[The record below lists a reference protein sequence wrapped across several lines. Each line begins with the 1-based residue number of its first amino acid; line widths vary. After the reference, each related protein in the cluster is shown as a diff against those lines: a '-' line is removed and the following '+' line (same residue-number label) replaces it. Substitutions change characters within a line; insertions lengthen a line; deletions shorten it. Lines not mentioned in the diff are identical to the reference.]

1 MTQGGMRR
9 GGWRR
14 WVAIVV
20 AVVVAVVGGGF
31 GSDGAEYDPW
41 SGAGEVALLY
51 NTAIPESVGVAEHY
65 ALRRGVP
72 TNRWIGLDLPTG
84 ESITRQQ
91 YVTQLERPLVTALRD
106 RGLVQIR
113 DEIRPATETA
123 PGSILE
129 VVTDAAVRYLVVC
142 YGVPLKIGED
152 AGLREAGMDQL
163 PETLRVNRAA
173 VDAELTALPMLL
185 AGAPRMGPIGNRFF
199 GATNASVLHPRNGVF
214 VVGRLDGPTPD
225 LARGLVDRAIEA
237 ERSGLVGRGYFDV
250 RGITH
255 PAYQVG
261 DQWIS
266 NAWAVVSRYGFDTYL
281 DREAGTLP
289 AGFPMSHTAF
299 YAGWYDGHVSGPFRD
314 GTVEFTPGAVAY
326 HLHSFSAATVRAADR
341 HWVGPLVA
349 AGVTA
354 TMGMVHEPYLQGT
367 PDVGLCHARLL
378 FSGFTFGEAV
388 LASQRFLSWQL
399 TVVGDPLYRPF
410 RMSALDR
417 AKDLAAAGDGRLD
430 WALVTLYNRKREA
443 SGDPAEVLRELEEEP
458 RLRFSAIL
466 QEKRGDLLWDLARWE
481 AAAGA
486 YREALRWPTSRQQGR
501 RLLWRAGEAFEKA
514 GRAID
519 AYEHY
524 RELAGGP
531 ETHWDPAALYGRL
544 HTLASGLDRQEEAR
558 RWGEERDRLRA
569 PAAP

>member
-1 MTQGGMRR
+1 MKR
-9 GGWRR
+9 GEVQSGRWRWLLGWAV
-14 WVAIVV
+14 WGVV
-20 AVVVAVVGGGF
+20 LGGG
-31 GSDGAEYDPW
+31 GTGWGEEYDPW
-41 SGAGEVALLY
+41 VGGGEVVLLY
-51 NTAIPESVGVAEHY
+51 NTAVPESLGVAEHY

-72 TNRWIGLDLPTG
+72 TNRWIGLELPTG

-91 YVTQLERPLVTALRD
+91 FVTQLERPLVRALRD

-129 VVTDAAVRYLVVC
+129 VVTDAPFRCLVVC

-152 AGLREAGMDQL
+152 AALQEAGIEGL

-199 GATNASVLHPRNGVF
+199 GATNASVLHPRNGVL
-214 VVGRLDGPTPD
+214 VVGRLDGPTAE

-237 ERSGLVGRGYFDV
+237 ERHGLVGRGYFDV
-250 RGITH
+250 RSIGH

-266 NAWAVVSRYGFDTYL
+266 NAWAVVSRYGFDTHL
-281 DREAGTLP
+281 DREPGTLP

-299 YAGWYDGHVSGPFRD
+299 YAGWYDGHVSGPFQG
-314 GTVEFTPGAVAY
+314 GTVEFTPGAVGY
-326 HLHSFSAATVRAADR
+326 HLHSFSAATLRAADR

-367 PDVGLCHARLL
+367 PDVGLCFARLL
-378 FSGFTFGEAV
+378 FSGFTWGEAALV
-388 LASQRFLSWQL
+388 SQRFLSWQL

-417 AKDLAAAGDGRLD
+417 AKQLAAAGDGRLD
-430 WALVTLYNRKREA
+430 WLLVSLYNRKREA
-443 SGDPAEVLRELEEEP
+443 SGDAAGVLKELEEEA

-466 QEKRGDLLWDLARWE
+466 QEKRGDLLGDLGRWE
-481 AAAGA
+481 EAGGA
-486 YREALRWPTSRQQGR
+486 YREALRWPTSGQQRR
-501 RLLWRAGEAFEKA
+501 RLQWLAGEAYEKA

-519 AYEHY
+519 AYEQY
-524 RELAGGP
+524 RDLAGGP
-531 ETHWDPAALYGRL
+531 GAHWAPAMLYERL
-544 HTLASGLDRQEEAR
+544 EGLASGLGRGEEAR
-558 RWGEERDRLRA
+558 RWGEERNRLQA
-569 PAAP
+569 PSAP